1 MKAISPTLLLI
12 FILIITRVKQ
22 FGIKQLLLDDTSMLN
37 LSLGLIGDLSIS
49 QAFIIKVSNILGTS
63 ASWSY
68 KLLYVPALIPFV
80 LVVVISIFIF
90 NISST
95 NLKRICGFVA

>member
-1 MKAISPTLLLI
+1 
-12 FILIITRVKQ
+12 
-22 FGIKQLLLDDTSMLN
+22 KQLLLDETSMLN
-37 LSLGLIGDLSIS
+37 LSLGILGDLSIS

-80 LVVVISIFIF
+80 LVVFISIFIF

-95 NLKRICGFVA
+95 SLKQICCDTTDRIKYPFIAL

>member
-1 MKAISPTLLLI
+1 MI

-68 KLLYVPALIPFV
+68 KLLYVPAL
-80 LVVVISIFIF
+80 
-90 NISST
+90 
-95 NLKRICGFVA
+95 

>member
-1 MKAISPTLLLI
+1 DTSSKISNSNLVSNFEILKAISPTLLLI

-49 QAFIIKVSNILGTS
+49 QAF
-63 ASWSY
+63 
-68 KLLYVPALIPFV
+68 
-80 LVVVISIFIF
+80 
-90 NISST
+90 
-95 NLKRICGFVA
+95 